1 MDSLNENKPL
11 PKEMILNSAENHFYR
26 IGLSLASV
34 GVKKRRFLYN
44 PFLVFIVNIL
54 ALIKSTFS
62 VLLPEENGYLLL
74 INGDFAHF
82 LGLKNNFNT
91 TPILLTL
98 TSLSSQLIYFYNYKN
113 DIKYSFLKLF
123 EMMSGLVLSK
133 SIGLTKIEEIYKLVK
148 QLKMLFKWNKE

>member
-1 MDSLNENKPL
+1 MYVATL
-11 PKEMILNSAENHFYR
+11 
-26 IGLSLASV
+26 V
-34 GVKKRRFLYN
+34 GIKKRRFLYLYN

-54 ALIKSTFS
+54 ALIKNVFS
-62 VLLPEENGYLLL
+62 VLLPEENDYLLL

-113 DIKYSFLKLF
+113 DINYSSLKLF

-133 SIGLTKIEEIYKLVK
+133 SIGLTKIEEIINWL
-148 QLKMLFKWNKE
+148 NS